1 MRKILCFGDSN
12 TYGFN
17 PKDGSRYDINTR
29 WSGRLKNI
37 CEVTE
42 AGCNNRTAFSDN
54 PAGDNFTGYKIL
66 PQYLKQHFDY
76 IFVQIGINDLQKS
89 YNVNFN
95 DFENGMT
102 KFFNLI
108 KLYSTSSKVII
119 LAPCVIKENIL
130 NSYFKLFFNENSIEK
145 SKLILP
151 VYKKIAKQNNYTL
164 VDLNE
169 ITDTSNIDGLHYEPE
184 QHKIIYNTVIQLISQ

>member
-130 NSYFKLFFNENSIEK
+130 NSYFKLFFDENSIEK

>member
-1 MRKILCFGDSN
+1 MKKILCFGDSN

-29 WSGRLKNI
+29 WAGRLKDI
-37 CEVTE
+37 YDVTE
-42 AGCNNRTAFSDN
+42 AGYNNRTAFSDN

-66 PQYLKQHFDY
+66 PEYLKENFDY
-76 IFVQIGINDLQKS
+76 IITQIGINDLQKS
-89 YNVNFN
+89 YNVNLSV
-95 DFENGMT
+95 FENGME

-108 KLYSTSSKVII
+108 KTHSPYSKVII

-130 NSYFKLFFNENSIEK
+130 NSYFKLFFDENSIEK

-151 VYKKIAKQNNYTL
+151 VYEKIAGQNNYTL
-164 VDLNE
+164 IDLNK
-169 ITDTSNIDGLHYEPE
+169 ITTVSNIDGLHYEPE
-184 QHKIIYNTVIQLISQ
+184 QHEKIFNEVIKLIT

>member
-89 YNVNFN
+89 YNVNLN

-130 NSYFKLFFNENSIEK
+130 NSYFKLFFDENSIEK

>member
-89 YNVNFN
+89 YNVNLN
-95 DFENGMT
+95 DFENVIT

-130 NSYFKLFFNENSIEK
+130 NSYFKLFFDENSIEK

>member
-29 WSGRLKNI
+29 WSGILKNT

-89 YNVNFN
+89 YNVNLN

-130 NSYFKLFFNENSIEK
+130 NSYFKLFFDENSIEK

>member
-66 PQYLKQHFDY
+66 PQYLKPHFDY

-89 YNVNFN
+89 YNVNLN

-130 NSYFKLFFNENSIEK
+130 NSYFKLFFDENSIEK

>member
-89 YNVNFN
+89 YNVNLN

-102 KFFNLI
+102 KFFNVI

-130 NSYFKLFFNENSIEK
+130 NSYFKLFFDENSIEK